1 MPYHTIPCHTMPYHA
16 MWHLEFAQLCFLQF
30 RMLCP
35 RFFPGSQL
43 PRGVRLHRVALDSW
57 RFSSATRCHE
67 MPRDAKREVLWCRT
81 MLCDGR
87 FTSLATKYIQI
98 WYNAPLITPVTK
110 VVDARMLH
118 DARRLDGSCLPSRF
132 TILLISLTRMRK
144 QVAEKTGFRNF
155 FSRFNLNLRIQLSQD
170 WYGLIAPNPIT
181 RVQLDRS
188 CSHHGTKPPGCH
200 DPEPART
207 IWNHSKHLNPQDS
220 EPLQPQQFARHRL
233 PQGGSCG
240 AEWYGNV
247 INLERV
253 AYDSQLWCLALL
265 IWGSENWSVF
275 GSISFKA
282 ARFSCEGCG
291 SLLWNYLA
299 LEASGTLMEDPIQ
312 NLSPHCLSKSLSE
325 SLPWNWRLRVD
336 CLKACQDVTS
346 QNLLLS
352 ARSLGT
358 DRNTPYAWSCKSAHT
373 ALAVK
378 ACLLGGNSNTKCSM
392 TFVNIAVAISALA
405 GGGGQRRFRTET
417 SPWWCFRFFSRI
429 FRYLSA
435 RGYWNGILGHFGSFP
450 AREKRPKMK
459 KTLYIARFCQN
470 TLSFTVDFAPC
481 VQKHRFL
488 QGFGPFGGAELH
500 LGDVK
505 KRWFFHSFCLE
516 GRKKS

>member
-1 MPYHTIPCHTMPYHA
+1 MPYHAIPCHTMPCGT
-16 MWHLEFAQLCFLQF
+16 WNSRSFAFSSSAC
-30 RMLCP
+30 CAP
-35 RFFPGSQL
+35 AFFQAANC
-43 PRGVRLHRVALDSW
+43 RGVWGSTVLPWTLGASPAMSDYALRWSLHI
-57 RFSSATRCHE
+57 TCN
-67 MPRDAKREVLWCRT
+67 
-81 MLCDGR
+81 
-87 FTSLATKYIQI
+87 QI

-220 EPLQPQQFARHRL
+220 EPLQPQQFARYRL

-291 SLLWNYLA
+291 SVLWNYLA
-299 LEASGTLMEDPIQ
+299 LEASGTLMEEPIQ

-325 SLPWNWRLRVD
+325 SLPWNWRLRVG
-336 CLKACQDVTS
+336 LPFIET
-346 QNLLLS
+346 L
-352 ARSLGT
+352 
-358 DRNTPYAWSCKSAHT
+358 W
-373 ALAVK
+373 
-378 ACLLGGNSNTKCSM
+378 SNTESWGHLTTKGQEPGEFQITIAIPNCAHIINMCACVYVYAGCVYAVCIYICVCVCIPMNTGRNKCCMHSKLEKKEWIWYM
-392 TFVNIAVAISALA
+392 TF
-405 GGGGQRRFRTET
+405 
-417 SPWWCFRFFSRI
+417 
-429 FRYLSA
+429 
-435 RGYWNGILGHFGSFP
+435 
-450 AREKRPKMK
+450 
-459 KTLYIARFCQN
+459 
-470 TLSFTVDFAPC
+470 
-481 VQKHRFL
+481 
-488 QGFGPFGGAELH
+488 GADVLH
-500 LGDVK
+500 LCI
-505 KRWFFHSFCLE
+505 SFSVCMTVCVHTMRTW
-516 GRKKS
+516 GYK